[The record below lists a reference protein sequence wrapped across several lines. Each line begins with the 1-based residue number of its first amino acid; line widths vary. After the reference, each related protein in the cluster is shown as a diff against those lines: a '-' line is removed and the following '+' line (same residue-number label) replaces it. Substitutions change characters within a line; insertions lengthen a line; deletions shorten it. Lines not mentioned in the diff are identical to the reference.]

1 MAVPALAKLPLRIL
15 SAIAFTAGATGA
27 LALTASP
34 AAAQASKRPAP
45 TSKPAA
51 AAAAPA
57 SPTAPQA
64 GGAPSPDPSLAPSL
78 DASLN
83 PADAA
88 FQRGMAALGARCDRL
103 RAAYAAADRR
113 PALVRELAD
122 CYLLDADLWRA
133 EAMRA
138 DADRLAT
145 APPAP
150 EPPGAI
156 DLAQVRKDL
165 LEACRDFERS
175 LELEPSPGAQIAVAL
190 CRLRQDKPAAGRQL
204 LEGML
209 PQMIARAGTGDP
221 FDRNRLE
228 LVQAL
233 LKEVA
238 RSQPRLTLRVTK
250 TPAPELSVDG
260 EPVIANQPHSLDAGT
275 YRVLARRPNA
285 SAETT
290 VTLTPRGS
298 YTLSLDELAAPRQ
311 DHWRLATWSL
321 GGAAAASA
329 LIGAGAWA
337 YAHSRLGDFESA
349 GGVEGDQLLCPAG
362 PARADCLSAADD
374 VNTWRTVR
382 TTGLVAAGA
391 LGVAAVLVHF
401 ATPSPRPD
409 ELRWMPAVDREQLS
423 LVVQGGF

>member
-1 MAVPALAKLPLRIL
+1 MALAS
-15 SAIAFTAGATGA
+15 SAVLFTAT
-27 LALTASP
+27 SP
-34 AAAQASKRPAP
+34 AAAQANQRPAP
-45 TSKPAA
+45 AKPAP
-51 AAAAPA
+51 APA
-57 SPTAPQA
+57 PAPGSA
-64 GGAPSPDPSLAPSL
+64 GPASDPALDPAPALGPADDPA
-78 DASLN
+78 LN

-88 FQRGMAALGARCDRL
+88 FQRGMNALGARCDRL

-138 DADRLAT
+138 DAERLAGE
-145 APPAP
+145 PPAA
-150 EPPGAI
+150 EPPDAL

-175 LELEPSPGAQIAVAL
+175 LELEPSAGAQIAVAL

-209 PQMIARAGTGDP
+209 PQMIARAGSGDP
-221 FDRNRLE
+221 FDKNRLA
-228 LVQAL
+228 LVQEL
-233 LKEVA
+233 LKEIA
-238 RSQPRLTLRVTK
+238 RAQPRLLLRVAK
-250 TPAPELSVDG
+250 TPAPELSIDG
-260 EPVIANQPHSLDAGT
+260 APVAANQPHALDAGT
-275 YRVLARRPNA
+275 YRVVARRASA

-298 YTLSLDELAAPRQ
+298 YTLSLDELPAPRQ
-311 DHWRLATWSL
+311 DHWRLAKWSL

-329 LIGAGAWA
+329 LLGAGAWA
-337 YAHSRLGDFESA
+337 YAHKRLGDFESA

-362 PARADCLSAADD
+362 PERAACLGAADD

-382 TTGLVAAGA
+382 TAGLIAAGS
-391 LGVAAVLVHF
+391 LGAAAVIVHF
-401 ATPSPRPD
+401 ATPKPQPD
-409 ELRWMPAVDREQLS
+409 RLQWMPAVDREQLS